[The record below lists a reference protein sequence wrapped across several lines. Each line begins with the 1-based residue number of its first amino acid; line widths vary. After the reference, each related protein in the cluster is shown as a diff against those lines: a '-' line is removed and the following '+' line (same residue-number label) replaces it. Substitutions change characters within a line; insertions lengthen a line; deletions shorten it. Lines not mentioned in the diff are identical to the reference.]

1 VLSEVSTLII
11 LNLNNFKKFIILG
24 WKSRDSVPELISR
37 YEKKQLKIDEFITH
51 KMDLNDINTSFDLM
65 HEGKSLRAIVY
76 LENH

>member
-1 VLSEVSTLII
+1 MLSEVSTLII

>member
-1 VLSEVSTLII
+1 MLLEVLTLII
-11 LNLNNFKKFIILG
+11 LNLNNFNKFIILG

>member
-1 VLSEVSTLII
+1 M
-11 LNLNNFKKFIILG
+11 
-24 WKSRDSVPELISR
+24 PELISR

-51 KMDLNDINTSFDLM
+51 KMDLDAINTSFDLM